1 MTEKAADP
9 VISLRD
15 VAVTYDGRRILDG
28 VNLEITRGEIT
39 VLLGGSGSGK
49 STLLRQIIGLERPN
63 AGRVI
68 VNDIDLVR
76 CSPGELRKFRRSVG
90 VAFQSAALFNSLSIE
105 DNISLPLR
113 EHTRLAE
120 STIRLMVW
128 LKLAVVGLA
137 DSGKLNPQ
145 ALSGGMKKRAAVA
158 RAIALDPEILVF
170 DEPSAGLDPIVAAE
184 LDELII
190 TLKRAFGMT
199 IVVVTHDLPSAFRI
213 ADRLAMLYQGSLI
226 AVGTKEEFQSSTHP
240 RVRQFLDRVADPVAE
255 ESRVDDYFQRYLEG
269 DSPK

>member
-1 MTEKAADP
+1 MAPGVADP

-15 VAVTYDGRRILDG
+15 VAVSYDGRRILNG
-28 VNLEITRGEIT
+28 VNLDIARGET
-39 VLLGGSGSGK
+39 MVLLGGSGSGK
-49 STLLRQIIGLERPN
+49 STLLRQIIGLERPD

-68 VNDIDLVR
+68 VNGIDLEN
-76 CSPGELRKFRRSVG
+76 CSPGDLRKFRRSVG
-90 VAFQSAALFNSLSIE
+90 VAFQSTALFNSLSIE

-113 EHTRLAE
+113 EYTRLRE

-137 DSGKLNPQ
+137 DCGKLNPQ

-158 RAIALDPEILVF
+158 RALALDPEILVF
-170 DEPSAGLDPIVAAE
+170 DEPSAGLDPIIAAE
-184 LDELII
+184 LDDLIL

-199 IVVVTHDLPSAFRI
+199 IVVVTHELPSAFRI

-226 AVGTKEEFQSSTHP
+226 AVGTKEEFQSNTHP
-240 RVRQFLDRVADPVAE
+240 RVHQFLDRVPDPVAE
-255 ESRVDDYFQRYLEG
+255 ASRVDDHFRNYLDE
-269 DSPK
+269 DSPE